1 VFVVVLL
8 GQSIALTPC
17 RYLVFHFCC
26 CTVPNQV
33 MWAAAALQNMAASF
47 CATEGDGG
55 CYWSW
60 NNKATHVQVE
70 EESLPIVADG
80 TATRR
85 AMLAEENLVEALVDY
100 VCAGPITGEPSDE
113 NILPGE
119 NAQDGR
125 DDASPNLI
133 AWAAAGALKNLA
145 LEPDAKERIE
155 DAMPCLCRL
164 RESSDWLEESKAND
178 ALFFMRRV
186 DPCWFR
192 DDGSGDLCIDDNFL
206 DEEEFSCDDYDEA
219 SEDECANKDMLTGA
233 LASEAC
239 CECGGGHR
247 FGIEHEEL

>member
-1 VFVVVLL
+1 
-8 GQSIALTPC
+8 
-17 RYLVFHFCC
+17 
-26 CTVPNQV
+26 
-33 MWAAAALQNMAASF
+33 MWAAAALQNMAASY
-47 CATEGDGG
+47 CGTENDGG
-55 CYWSW
+55 CYWAW

-80 TATRR
+80 TATRL

-100 VCAGPITGEPSDE
+100 VCAGPNVEEASDT

-145 LEPDAKERIE
+145 LEPTAKERIE

-164 RESSDWLEESKAND
+164 RESSDWLEEAKAND

-192 DDGSGDLCIDDNFL
+192 EDGSGDLCIDDNFL
-206 DEEEFSCDDYDEA
+206 DDEEFSCDDYA
-219 SEDECANKDMLTGA
+219 QATEDECANKDILTGV
-233 LASEAC
+233 LASDAC

-247 FGIEHEEL
+247 YGIEHEGDEL